1 MIATMFF
8 AKLAQPPDGTDD
20 ELIIGVPA
28 AQELRG
34 DPLSPPALV
43 RLLACRASGST
54 AKITRSHQTEAA
66 RVVSL

>member
-43 RLLACRASGST
+43 RLLACRASGVN
-54 AKITRSHQTEAA
+54 RQDNQEPPDGGG
-66 RVVSL
+66 